1 MKNLTDNVG
10 YCSPEEEKE
19 IIETLSRLTEDDLK
33 IVKKET
39 VNINDYIRD

>member
-1 MKNLTDNVG
+1 MKNLTDNIG

-19 IIETLSRLTEDDLK
+19 IIETLSRLTDDDLK

-39 VNINDYIRD
+39 VNIDDYIRD